1 VSIGSLDRHSEM
13 KPLFQYGM
21 ESCETWLSEIV
32 GLPSTQTGE
41 GDNGEGDTAER
52 FDLIRD
58 TNRQH
63 PDHPTS
69 TWPVSALDSVTG

>member
-1 VSIGSLDRHSEM
+1 MILISVLPGVCSKQHYLLTEYADR
-13 KPLFQYGM
+13 
-21 ESCETWLSEIV
+21 
-32 GLPSTQTGE
+32 E

-52 FDLIRD
+52 FDLIRN

-69 TWPVSALDSVTG
+69 TWPVSSLDGITD